1 MSPTTLPS
9 MPALVP
15 PSSQALLRR
24 AIDLAEAC
32 HGARTRGLRVGFV
45 PTMGALHAG
54 HLSLAREARQR
65 AGFVVASIFVNPTQ
79 FGPGEDLSRYPRDL
93 EGDMKKLAT
102 AGVDAVFAPEP
113 AELYPPGEETRV
125 RVGAVA
131 EPLCGR
137 TRPGHFEGVA
147 TVVAKLFA
155 LVGPSIAVFG
165 KKDYQQLL
173 VIRRMARDLFFPV
186 EIVGQATVREPDG
199 LAMSSRNAYL
209 SAPDRQKALA
219 LSRGL
224 DAAWR
229 AFGAGERRPR
239 ELERLAREPVD
250 AVATSVDYVE
260 LRDADTLA
268 PVEGPAGPRAVLAI
282 ACRIGS
288 TRLIDNVV
296 LGEDPSP
303 LGLPAG
309 GHVR

>member
-1 MSPTTLPS
+1 
-9 MPALVP
+9 
-15 PSSQALLRR
+15 
-24 AIDLAEAC
+24 
-32 HGARTRGLRVGFV
+32 
-45 PTMGALHAG
+45 
-54 HLSLAREARQR
+54 
-65 AGFVVASIFVNPTQ
+65 
-79 FGPGEDLSRYPRDL
+79 
-93 EGDMKKLAT
+93 
-102 AGVDAVFAPEP
+102 
-113 AELYPPGEETRV
+113 
-125 RVGAVA
+125 
-131 EPLCGR
+131 
-137 TRPGHFEGVA
+137 VA
-147 TVVAKLFA
+147 TIVAKLFA
-155 LVGPSIAVFG
+155 LVGPSVAVFG

-186 EIVGQATVREPDG
+186 EIVGQATVREADG

-229 AFGAGERRPR
+229 AFEAGERRPR

-268 PVEGPAGPRAVLAI
+268 ALEGSAGARAVLAI
-282 ACRIGS
+282 ACRVGS

-309 GHVR
+309 AHVR